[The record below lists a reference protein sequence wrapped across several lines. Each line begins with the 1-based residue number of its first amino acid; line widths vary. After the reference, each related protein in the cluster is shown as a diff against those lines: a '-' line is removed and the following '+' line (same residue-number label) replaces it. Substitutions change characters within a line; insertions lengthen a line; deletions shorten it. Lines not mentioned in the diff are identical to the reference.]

1 MSFLC
6 NFNIL
11 VAILLGSTDLLG
23 SNEDMTFSTTVLS
36 VALTKKSFALVA
48 NVKRAHIFHL
58 ILVGILP
65 ILI

>member
-36 VALTKKSFALVA
+36 VGLTKKASF
-48 NVKRAHIFHL
+48 
-58 ILVGILP
+58 
-65 ILI
+65 